1 MNSRADVIRLRTP
14 EGVAFSHKLASPVLR
29 MLALVVDWMIVS
41 AGWGV
46 AGSVLAMLAVVSEDM
61 MRAVAVVGYFVVSLG
76 YWILF
81 EWRWRGQTIGKRM
94 LKLRVI
100 DARGLRL
107 TPAQVIMR
115 NLLRAVD
122 GLPAFY
128 LVGGV
133 AALLNRR
140 GQRLGD
146 LAAGTLVVW
155 EPSDAAP
162 DADFV
167 LGGKYN
173 TLRAHAQVVA
183 RLRQAVSPE
192 EARVA
197 WQAVARRDA
206 LEDGARVEVFAR
218 LAERF
223 KSVTSFPSDAVEGV
237 SDEQFVRNV
246 VDVLFVERRAEKRA
260 EKVDA
265 AHAGARAMSGV
276 HDD

>member
-1 MNSRADVIRLRTP
+1 MSERANVIRLRTP
-14 EGVAFSHKLASPVLR
+14 EGAVFSHRLASPVLR

-41 AGWGV
+41 AGWGAV
-46 AGSVLAMLAVVSEDM
+46 GTVLALLAIVSADL
-61 MRAVAVVGYFVVSLG
+61 MRAVAVIGYFAVSLG
-76 YWILF
+76 YWIWF
-81 EWRWRGQTIGKRM
+81 EWRWRGRTIGKRM

-107 TPAQVIMR
+107 TLTQVVMR

-122 GLPAFY
+122 ALPAVY

-133 AALLNRR
+133 VALLNRR

-146 LAAGTLVVW
+146 LAAGTLVIW
-155 EPSDAAP
+155 ESAEAAP
-162 DADFV
+162 GAEFFP
-167 LGGKYN
+167 GGKYN
-173 TLRAHAQVVA
+173 TLRGHARVVA

-197 WQAVARRDA
+197 WQAVARRDGFDDA
-206 LEDGARVEVFAR
+206 ARVEVFAR

-223 KSVTSFPSDAVEGV
+223 KSVTTFPSDALEGV

-246 VDVLFVERRAEKRA
+246 VEVLFVERRGEITK
-260 EKVDA
+260 
-265 AHAGARAMSGV
+265 
-276 HDD
+276 